1 MKSHQPI
8 TDISQ
13 VIENMH
19 TFNREIDN
27 PKLRS
32 MIAYVRH
39 WYAVQDTGKGWIFA
53 PSKFIGY
60 AGMTSRDYD
69 PQSYSGSETENNLKH
84 LFIELDQS
92 NKLHALLLQQVRQLT
107 ARHGKKLNSL
117 ARIHVLKG
125 EGGVREFAT
134 ASRESESWRIT
145 SNPEI
150 LSGKPCIRG
159 IRIRVADILD
169 MLAEGATRN
178 EILEDYAYLEDQD
191 ITAALEYAKSAVD
204 HRLVKAA

>member
-1 MKSHQPI
+1 MKRHQPI
-8 TDISQ
+8 TEISQ

-19 TFNREIDN
+19 TFNREIHN
-27 PKLRS
+27 AKLRG

-39 WYAVQDTGKGWIFA
+39 WYAIQDADKGWTFA

-60 AGMTSRDYD
+60 VGMTSTDYD
-69 PQSYSGSETENNLKH
+69 PQSYSGSETENNLRH
-84 LFIELDQS
+84 LFVELDQS
-92 NKLHALLLQQVRQLT
+92 HKLHELLLKQVRQFT

-125 EGGVREFAT
+125 EGGVKEFA
-134 ASRESESWRIT
+134 AVSRKSESWRIT
-145 SNPEI
+145 SSPEI

-169 MLAEGATRN
+169 MLAEGASRS
-178 EILEDYAYLEDQD
+178 EILEDYSYLEDQD
-191 ITAALEYAKSAVD
+191 ITAALEFAMNAVD